1 MQKIHNLIVAAVF
14 AAAIVG
20 CESSDS
26 EISGVSTI
34 SSSSS
39 SAQTEAAAAPVPA
52 ATQQQPAAN
61 TQQQPAANTKQQPA
75 EPAQTASAKKS
86 EPAPAPAAQKTEP
99 APNAEP
105 ASSAQTVNSG
115 TATVPDAV
123 PFGAFRW
130 SYGGINGSGAKQTSA
145 TIKGLS
151 MSKNGLSFGWG
162 SGKLSS
168 WGLSDD
174 ALGAYACLF
183 VQDASGAW
191 VGGKFDWISGS
202 RSSRDFINVYGGYG
216 GWNLSNVPN
225 PCSAAFVVISADKKK
240 RTNVIATTWKR

>member
-39 SAQTEAAAAPVPA
+39 SQTEAAAAPSV
-52 ATQQQPAAN
+52 TQQQSAA
-61 TQQQPAANTKQQPA
+61 P
-75 EPAQTASAKKS
+75 AKKS
-86 EPAPAPAAQKTEP
+86 EPAPAPAVQKTESSP
-99 APNAEP
+99 SVKP
-105 ASSAQTVNSG
+105 ASSAQSVDVG
-115 TATVPDAV
+115 AATVPDAV
-123 PFGAFRW
+123 PFGALRW

-145 TIKGLS
+145 TIRGLS

-225 PCSAAFVVISADKKK
+225 PCSAAFVIISADKKK

>member
-1 MQKIHNLIVAAVF
+1 MQKIHNLIVAVAL

-26 EISGVSTI
+26 EFSGVSTI

-39 SAQTEAAAAPVPA
+39 SQTEAAAAPSV
-52 ATQQQPAAN
+52 TQQQSAAPAV
-61 TQQQPAANTKQQPA
+61 TQQQSAA
-75 EPAQTASAKKS
+75 PAQTAPAKKS
-86 EPAPAPAAQKTEP
+86 EPAPAPAVQKTESSP
-99 APNAEP
+99 SIKP
-105 ASSAQTVNSG
+105 ASSAQSVDVG
-115 TATVPDAV
+115 AATVPDAV
-123 PFGAFRW
+123 PFGALRW

-145 TIKGLS
+145 TIRGLS

-225 PCSAAFVVISADKKK
+225 PCSAAFVIISADKKK